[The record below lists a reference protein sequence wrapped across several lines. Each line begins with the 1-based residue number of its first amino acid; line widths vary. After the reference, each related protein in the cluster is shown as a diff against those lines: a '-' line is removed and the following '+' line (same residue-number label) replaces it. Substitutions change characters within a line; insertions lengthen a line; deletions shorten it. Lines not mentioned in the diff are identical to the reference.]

1 MFKNKP
7 DKIYN
12 EIEDK
17 MVGSIVLSFALLCS
31 LLAMVMY
38 FLNYKGYKNT
48 LNYGRIA
55 YHAMAMLVI
64 VAAALLWHAILTHSY
79 EYKYVYDYS
88 SSDLPL
94 GFLISTF
101 WGGQEGSFMLWLLL
115 SSIIG
120 IVLQSYSSKRGDL
133 EPRVMAVFTL
143 ATTFLLV
150 MVSPMFKNPFTYIWS
165 DPMFID
171 IKNVNASLLSMPFL
185 QNFIYS
191 DGQTNQQ
198 FVKMTSDLYASL
210 TSAGISVNQFIIN
223 GKGLN
228 PQLLNF
234 WMQIHPPILFTGFS
248 MSTVPFAFAM
258 AAMMKNDYRDWVKQ
272 SFPWVLAGAGILGLG
287 IMLGGYWA
295 YEMLGWGGYWAWDP
309 VENSSLIPWIIG
321 VASVHTL
328 LVQRKSQNK
337 GGTGK
342 FAKTNLILCMLT
354 YILVLYA
361 TFLTRSGVLGDAS
374 VHSFVDP
381 GMLVYLFL
389 VIFIG
394 VFIVLGFGML
404 AYRWKYLSENIQ
416 TEESLLSRELALFT
430 AAVVLCAS
438 AIIVFVGTSAP
449 LISSAVET
457 SFYNQMEL
465 PIVIIIGL
473 LNGLSLLIKWKH
485 SEGQELFKKSI
496 PAGIATLVFSG
507 VVIIFAGITNLM
519 VILMIFATAF
529 SLFVN
534 LEIAIKII
542 RGNLKMLGAY
552 VAHIGIAIFILGII
566 GSAVYSQEKDIDLVK
581 GKTEQALGYD
591 MTFTGWKPIDG
602 GKKYAFNIN
611 VNKNG
616 KKYAISPVMYI
627 SDYNNSLMREP
638 AIRVGMT
645 HDLYISPVG
654 YDEGNQEAGTTV
666 TLGVGESIDYKG
678 TKITYTNFDQPDLT
692 KMTSGQAISM
702 GTKLTIEKDG
712 KKYNIEPKI
721 EGSMGNFSYVADQIK
736 DANIKIQIKK
746 VDPQSQ
752 KTDFIVEQLVK
763 DTPEKVPQEVLS
775 IQASIK
781 PFISLVWIGIVIM
794 VVGFFVSVGRRL
806 KESFI

>member
-1 MFKNKP
+1 M
-7 DKIYN
+7 I
-12 EIEDK
+12 
-17 MVGSIVLSFALLCS
+17 GSIVLSLALLS
-31 LLAMVMY
+31 SIIAMVMF
-38 FLNYKGYKNT
+38 FLNYRGYKNT
-48 LNYGRIA
+48 LNYGRVA

-64 VAAALLWHAILTHSY
+64 VGAALLWHAILTHSY

-88 SSDLPL
+88 SNDLPL
-94 GFLISTF
+94 GFLLSTF

-143 ATTFLLV
+143 ATTFLLI
-150 MVSPMFKNPFTYIWS
+150 MVSPMFKNPFAFIWA
-165 DPMFID
+165 DPTFVD
-171 IKNVNASLLSMPFL
+171 IKNINSAMLSLPFL

-191 DGQTNQQ
+191 DGQTKQQ
-198 FVKMTSDLYASL
+198 FVKMTADLHAQL
-210 TSAGISVNQFIIN
+210 AAAGVSVNQLIVN

-248 MSTVPFAFAM
+248 MSTVPFSFAM

-328 LVQRKSQNK
+328 LVQRKSQKN
-337 GGTGK
+337 GGIGK
-342 FAKTNLILCMLT
+342 FAKTNLILCLLT

-389 VIFIG
+389 VIFISAF
-394 VFIVLGFGML
+394 FILGFGML
-404 AYRWKYLSENIQ
+404 IYRWKHLSDKVQ

-449 LISSAVET
+449 LVSHAVET
-457 SFYNQMEL
+457 TFYNEMQL
-465 PIVIIIGL
+465 PIVIIIGI
-473 LNGLSLLIKWKH
+473 LNGLSLLLKWKH
-485 SEGQELFKKSI
+485 SKGQELLKKSVFAI
-496 PAGIATLVFSG
+496 SAT
-507 VVIIFAGITNLM
+507 IIFSLIVCVFGGITNLM
-519 VILMIFATAF
+519 VILMVLATSF

-534 LEIAIKII
+534 LEIAVKII
-542 RGNLKMLGAY
+542 RGNMKMLGAY
-552 VAHIGIAIFILGII
+552 VAHIGIAVLILGVI
-566 GSAVYSQEKDIDLVK
+566 GSAIYSQEQDIDLIK
-581 GKTEQALGYD
+581 GQTKEAFGYK
-591 MTFTGWKPIDG
+591 MTFTGWSPIE
-602 GKKYAFNIN
+602 
-611 VNKNG
+611 NG
-616 KKYAISPVMYI
+616 KKYEFNIHMNKDGQEYFISPVMYI
-627 SDYNNSLMREP
+627 ASYNNSLMREP
-638 AIRVGMT
+638 AIKVGLT
-645 HDLYISPVG
+645 KDLYISPVG
-654 YDEGNQEAGTTV
+654 YDEGNGETGKAV
-666 TLGVGESIDYKG
+666 SLGVGQKIDYEG
-678 TKITYTNFDQPDLT
+678 YQISYESFDRPDIT
-692 KMTSGQAISM
+692 KMTSGGDIEM
-702 GTKLTIEKDG
+702 GPKLVVSKDG
-712 KKYNIEPKI
+712 KTYKVEPKI
-721 EGSMGNFSYVADQIK
+721 KGSMGNFTYVPAEIK
-736 DANIKIQIKK
+736 EANLKIEIKK
-746 VDPQSQ
+746 IDPTSEKADLMLAKLVDNAP
-752 KTDFIVEQLVK
+752 KAPPKET
-763 DTPEKVPQEVLS
+763 LS

-781 PFISLVWIGIVIM
+781 PFISLVWIGVLIM
-794 VVGFFVSVGRRL
+794 VLGFFVSVGRRL
-806 KESFI
+806 KESLV